1 MRLLK
6 PVTIAGRTARNR
18 VMIGPI
24 VTNLGTDERT
34 FSARHEA
41 FYARRAAGGCGTIV
55 LEEAAVH
62 DSDWAYERAPL
73 ASRCEES
80 WRCLADGLHQHG
92 ALVLAGLGH
101 HGGQGSSA
109 YSQRELWAPSR
120 VPEVNAR
127 EVPKWME
134 HEDIAAVIAGFAD
147 AAALAGRSGLD
158 GVEINAGQHSLV
170 RQFMSALTNHR
181 DDEWGTDRL
190 AFVRAVLDGVRSAI
204 GTERILSLR
213 LSADELAPWAGIT
226 PETGAQIA
234 ADLAPLV
241 DMVVVVRGSIFSAQA
256 TRPDFHEA
264 PGFNMELCRAV
275 RAAVRADVGDATTV
289 VLQGSVV
296 NAAMA
301 EAALDEGVCDMV
313 EMTRAHLADANLV
326 MTMSR
331 GDVARPC
338 IRCNQL
344 CQVRDVR
351 NPIIS
356 CVADP
361 RTGHELEDPDA
372 DEPTPTARARRVLI
386 VGGGPAGLE
395 AARVAALRGHHVTL
409 AERSAQLGG
418 AAALAGPGAELV
430 EWLATACRTL
440 GVEVELNTDICDP
453 HQHHSHP
460 EDVIVCTGSRAGE
473 RTYRTTRAAVVLDVV
488 DPSVLDGSL
497 PRPVAIWDPIGGPIA
512 VALAERLGADATLIT
527 PDQIAG
533 NELSR
538 SGDLAPANTRL
549 ARQAITV
556 ERRAVVTAVRKG
568 RVELQDRFSG
578 QSRTIAAACL
588 VDAGFRLPNN
598 TVTGGDAHPHRSA
611 GDCVAPRTIA
621 EAVLE
626 GRRGALS
633 V

>member
-1 MRLLK
+1 MRLLE

-18 VMIGPI
+18 VLMGPI
-24 VTNLGTDERT
+24 VTNLCTDERT
-34 FSARHEA
+34 FSARHDA

-73 ASRCEES
+73 ASQCGDS
-80 WRCLADGLHQHG
+80 WRRLADGLHDHG

-134 HEDIAAVIAGFAD
+134 DEDIAAVIAGFVD
-147 AAALAGRSGLD
+147 AARLATRSGLD

-170 RQFMSALTNHR
+170 RQFMSGLTNHR
-181 DDEWGTDRL
+181 ADQWGTDRL

-204 GTERILSLR
+204 GTDRVLALR

-226 PETGAQIA
+226 PETGAEIA
-234 ADLAPLV
+234 AELASMV
-241 DMVVVVRGSIFSAQA
+241 DVLVVVRGSIFSAQA
-256 TRPDFHEA
+256 TRPDFHEP
-264 PGFNMELCRAV
+264 PGFNVELCRRV
-275 RAAVRADVGDATTV
+275 RAAVRARVDSVAV

-296 NAAMA
+296 DPNMA
-301 EAALDEGVCDMV
+301 EQALADGVCDMV
-313 EMTRAHLADANLV
+313 EMTRAQLADAELV
-326 MTMSR
+326 NNFCR
-331 GDVARPC
+331 DRPPRPC

-344 CQVRDVR
+344 CQVRDAR

-361 RTGHELEDPDA
+361 RTGHELDDA
-372 DEPTPTARARRVLI
+372 DADSPPTAAISGRVLI

-395 AARVAALRGHHVTL
+395 AARVAALRGHRVTL
-409 AERSAQLGG
+409 AERSSRLGG
-418 AAALAGPGAELV
+418 AATLAGPGVELMG
-430 EWLATACRTL
+430 WLADECARL
-440 GVEVELNTDICDP
+440 GVEIELGVEITIPIDRP
-453 HQHHSHP
+453 SHP
-460 EDVIVCTGSRAGE
+460 EHVIICTGSRPGE
-473 RTYRTTRAAVVLDVV
+473 RTYRVTRGAVVLDVL
-488 DPSVLDGSL
+488 DPSVLDGSV
-497 PRPVAIWDPIGGPIA
+497 PTPVAIWDPIGGPIA
-512 VALAERLGADATLIT
+512 VALAERLGAGATLIT

-549 ARQAITV
+549 AQRAIAV
-556 ERRAVVTAVRKG
+556 ERRSIVTAVRKG

-578 QSRTIAAACL
+578 QSRTIAAATV
-588 VDAGFRLPNN
+588 VDAGFRLPDDSLRAAS
-598 TVTGGDAHPHRSA
+598 GKRFQRA

-621 EAVLE
+621 EAILE
-626 GRRGALS
+626 GRRAALS
-633 V
+633 L